1 MQKIMVNNAISITN
15 VFKTY
20 KEKKATPVDAVKGIN
35 LEIKEGSFFG
45 LLGPNGAG
53 KSTLINLITGLCD
66 ANSGK
71 ILVFGK
77 DVSKDFQFTRSMIG
91 LSPQEFKLDPFL
103 FVKEELRLTGGF
115 FGKDSKYL
123 KNKIPKLLEQLGLT
137 EKAGAYTDRISGG
150 MKRRVAVAKALIHEP
165 KILILDE
172 PTAGLDVELRQ
183 ELWNLLEELNKAG
196 TTILLTTH
204 YLEEAEHLCDT
215 IAIIHDGQIKHIGEN
230 KKTDVRKTSNLEK
243 LYKEH
248 TNDSKSDQF

>member
-1 MQKIMVNNAISITN
+1 MNSAISIKN

-20 KEKKATPVDAVKGIN
+20 KAKKTHDVEAVKGVD

-53 KSTLINLITGLCD
+53 KSTLINLITGLCN
-66 ANSGK
+66 ANSGE

-77 DVSKDFQFTRSMIG
+77 DVRKDFQFTRSMIG
-91 LSPQEFKLDPFL
+91 LSPQEYKLDSFL
-103 FVKEELRLTGGF
+103 FVKEELRLSGGY
-115 FGKDSKYL
+115 FGKDSKFL
-123 KNKIPKLLEQLGLT
+123 KAKIPKLLAQLGLT
-137 EKAGAYTDRISGG
+137 EKANAYTDRISGG
-150 MKRRVAVAKALIHEP
+150 MKRRVAVAKALVHEP

-215 IAIIHDGQIKHIGEN
+215 IAIINDGQIKHIGEN
-230 KKTDVRKTSNLEK
+230 IKTDTRKTSNLEK

-248 TNDSKSDQF
+248 TNDSKSD

>member
-1 MQKIMVNNAISITN
+1 MVNAISIKN
-15 VFKTY
+15 LYKTY
-20 KEKKATPVDAVKGIN
+20 KEKKAPEVNALKGIN

-53 KSTLINLITGLCD
+53 KSTLINLITGICNLT
-66 ANSGK
+66 SGE

-77 DVSKDFQFTRSMIG
+77 DIIKDFQYTRKMIG
-91 LSPQEFKLDPFL
+91 LSQQEFKLDPFL
-103 FVKEELRLTGGF
+103 FVKEELRITGGF

-123 KNKIPKLLEQLGLT
+123 KEKIPKLLQRLGLS
-137 EKAGAYTDRISGG
+137 EKANAYTDRISGG
-150 MKRRVAVAKALIHEP
+150 MKRRVSVAKALIHEP

-183 ELWNLLEELNKAG
+183 ELWTLLEELNKSG

-215 IAIIHDGQIKHIGEN
+215 IAIINDGQIKHIGEN
-230 KKTDVRKTSNLEK
+230 IKNNTRATSNIEK
-243 LYKEH
+243 LYREH
-248 TNDSKSDQF
+248 THVNKSN

>member
-1 MQKIMVNNAISITN
+1 MTVAISINN
-15 VFKTY
+15 VIKTY
-20 KEKKATPVDAVKGIN
+20 KEKKAPTVEALKGID
-35 LEIKEGSFFG
+35 LEIKQGSFFG

-53 KSTLINLITGLCD
+53 KSTLINLITGLCT
-66 ANSGK
+66 ANSGE

-77 DVSKDFQFTRSMIG
+77 SVIKDSLFTRRMIG
-91 LSPQEFKLDPFL
+91 LSPQEFKLDSFL

-123 KNKIPKLLEQLGLT
+123 KAKIPLLLKQLGLS
-137 EKAGAYTDRISGG
+137 EKANAYTDRISGG
-150 MKRRVAVAKALIHEP
+150 MKRRVAVAKALVHEP

-183 ELWNLLEELNKAG
+183 ELWDILIDLNKKG

-215 IAIIHDGQIKHIGEN
+215 IAIINDGKIKHIGEN
-230 KKTDVRKTSNLEK
+230 IKTDTRESSNLVK

-248 TNDSKSDQF
+248 TSAS

>member
-1 MQKIMVNNAISITN
+1 MNSAISIKN

-20 KEKKATPVDAVKGIN
+20 KVKKAIDVEAVRGVD

-66 ANSGK
+66 ANSGE

-77 DVSKDFQFTRSMIG
+77 DVVNDFQFTRSMIG
-91 LSPQEFKLDPFL
+91 LSPQEYKLDSFL
-103 FVKEELRLTGGF
+103 FVKEELRLSGGY

-123 KNKIPKLLEQLGLT
+123 KNKIPKLLAQLGLT
-137 EKAGAYTDRISGG
+137 EKADAYTDRISGG
-150 MKRRVAVAKALIHEP
+150 MKRRVAVAKALVHEP

-172 PTAGLDVELRQ
+172 PTSGLDVELRH
-183 ELWNLLEELNKAG
+183 ELWSLLEELNKAG

-215 IAIIHDGQIKHIGEN
+215 IAIINDGQIKHIGEN
-230 KKTDVRKTSNLEK
+230 MKTDVRKTSNLEK

-248 TNDSKSDQF
+248 TNDSKSD